1 MGSGPANGSKPV
13 ELLPDADPLT
23 GAEWVHVVQ
32 DGSSRK
38 VPSSSLGGG
47 GGAYHYGSF
56 AVDSIGSSEILMD
69 HIVATAH
76 TLSVDFAG
84 CVASVGTPPAA
95 PWTATIFHTP
105 AAGAAAEIGTFTIDG
120 AGLVAWSVTAEIPIA
135 AGDVVS
141 VIAPVDVDASI
152 ARLRFTLRGVI

>member
-23 GAEWVHVVQ
+23 GLEYVHVVQ

-38 VPSSSLGGG
+38 VRTSELGGG
-47 GGAYHYGSF
+47 GGFYHYGSF

-69 HIVATAH
+69 HIVASAH
-76 TLSVDFAG
+76 TIEVDFAG

-95 PWTATIFHTP
+95 PWVATIFLTP
-105 AAGAAAEIGTFTIDG
+105 AVGAPAAIGSITIDG
-120 AGLVAWSVTAEIPIA
+120 AGLVTFSVTAEIAIA

-141 VIAPVDVDASI
+141 LIAPVDVDASI
-152 ARLRFTLRGVI
+152 ARLRFTFRGIM